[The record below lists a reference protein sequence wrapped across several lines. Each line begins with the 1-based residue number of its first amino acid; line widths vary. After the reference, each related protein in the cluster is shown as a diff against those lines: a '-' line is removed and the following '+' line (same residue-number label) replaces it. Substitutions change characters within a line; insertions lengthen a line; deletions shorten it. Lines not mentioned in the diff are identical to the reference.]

1 MIHFLLTPDSSSA
14 LKLKRMVAAEG
25 GRTDVIVGS
34 WSELLVHARNSYILP
49 IDTTVWEQS
58 LADRVGNM
66 KDAFWGKSFGNVKE
80 AEQNTI
86 IDIIGEHLAM
96 LLEAAGPDGKLE
108 RVERLEGG
116 PRLKCHIRDFAALH
130 AAMDCILPPELL
142 PIQQILLATPER
154 TLRSMRAYH
163 SDEWQHLSRWQKD
176 LIGHLN
182 RAASEPAEPLLK
194 TLLESAIS
202 RPEGKSGSG
211 LLYIQEKL
219 FTLPEKIALD
229 DTLQWLVVRDYLQEV
244 EVAAGMIQKAL
255 ADDTTLKPADIA
267 LLLPTDQHYSYAV
280 RSVFEL
286 AGLPVSGL
294 HDAYSSRDLG
304 GEAVLNLLLS
314 LDKPAPVIALASLV
328 ASPLMPWDNGVGNSF
343 AQKIVELRFDLK
355 EPEGFSA
362 EQSKMLLLIRE
373 RVDSPAELKE
383 RLKHLPAFFNR
394 DEALQ
399 EHRLR
404 AEKLCHELM
413 VLLEN
418 TDSIPWPLLKARAVP
433 QTLAAPTTS
442 TSTTR
447 EGIAV
452 FYENAEPWRSVK
464 RLYVLGC
471 FDGHYPM
478 TPAGSIIFTDNDLRI
493 LNDTFG
499 LKLETAKERNGRL
512 RELFKRQIGAA
523 TDEITFFV
531 PSRDALGKPLSPSA
545 SLTFA
550 GALFAGEGGAER
562 LLVNLESNIERQQ
575 ARGLALAGETMPE
588 VPREL
593 LKEDLSFGRNLLDIC
608 PNEDGTVKSETPSR
622 LDTLLVSSL
631 AWLLERLDVKPRTW
645 EPETLSVLTKGTLAH
660 DVFEHLFAAGKQLP
674 GKESIEQEVPELLDT
689 AINKKY
695 PFLKRSEWKVER
707 EHLAQDILKSAYQW
721 AEILKTI
728 DASVVATEI
737 SLQGMLEHLPING
750 NADLLLELNDRQL
763 LVVDYKKSSSSSR
776 QKRMEAGY
784 DLQAE
789 LYRKMIKSGGAKD
802 KSKVDPEVL
811 RKLEFFKTAGEI
823 GTLYYLMNDQTAL
836 SNTDGWLT
844 NIGGVNEIEHDA
856 SREAMNDI
864 KSALQNLSEGT
875 IALNTESDED
885 EFYKK
890 RGLSTY
896 ALDTPLVKLFMK
908 PGQTVETSPSNDS
921 TEPTDA

>member
-49 IDTTVWEQS
+49 LDTTVWEQS

-142 PIQQILLATPER
+142 PIQQILKATPER

-182 RAASEPAEPLLK
+182 GAASEPAEPLLK

-255 ADDTTLKPADIA
+255 ADNKTLKPADIA

-294 HDAYSSRDLG
+294 HDTYSSRDLG

-383 RLKHLPAFFNR
+383 RLKHLPALFNR

-413 VLLEN
+413 GLLEN
-418 TDSIPWPLLKARAVP
+418 TDSVPWPLLKARAVP

-493 LNDTFG
+493 MNDTFG

-550 GALFAGEGGAER
+550 GTLFAGEGGAER

-588 VPREL
+588 VHREL

-608 PNEDGTVKSETPSR
+608 PNEDGTVTSETPSR

-763 LVVDYKKSSSSSR
+763 LVVDYKKSSGSSR
-776 QKRMEAGY
+776 QKRMESGY

-811 RKLEFFKTAGEI
+811 KKLEFFKTAGEI